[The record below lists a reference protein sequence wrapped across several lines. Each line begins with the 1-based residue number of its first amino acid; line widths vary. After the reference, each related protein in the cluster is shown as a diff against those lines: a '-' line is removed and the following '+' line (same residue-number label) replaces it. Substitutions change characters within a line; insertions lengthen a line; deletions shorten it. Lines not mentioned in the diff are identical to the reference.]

1 MEPGIISGPA
11 GRQAL
16 ALLAALV
23 AAVTGAVI
31 VERVGFARRGGRA
44 LNAYNTPAVPAGA
57 AVDIN
62 TALGLVR
69 PAYAPYV
76 YAATVLGAF
85 GALLLAGMPFAPAVG
100 GAALAYVLADEFLK
114 GRPRKVRLA
123 IEQELP
129 TFVSRLGGMLLV
141 TAAPRTAVE
150 EVTATLLEGRPL
162 RIWLERL
169 LAGWQARGEAFLV
182 TAHLE
187 ANGISPLL
195 GLTVYQV
202 RRLAETGS
210 AGAARAFGTTAEEL
224 SAILEARAVAGAKA
238 EAARQAVLTMLV
250 IMAVILGIMLA
261 SPTIRQGYADPT
273 AQLVA
278 AGALAV
284 MGFGYL
290 TLNGMIAD
298 ALEG

>member
-1 MEPGIISGPA
+1 MELSTIFSA
-11 GRQAL
+11 TGRQAL
-16 ALLAALV
+16 ALLAALA
-23 AAVTGAVI
+23 AAVTVAV
-31 VERVGFARRGGRA
+31 VAERVRFARRASRTLSA
-44 LNAYNTPAVPAGA
+44 SGA
-57 AVDIN
+57 APTPVVEVDIN

-76 YAATVLGAF
+76 YAGAVLGALA
-85 GALLLAGMPFAPAVG
+85 ALLLAGLPLAPAVG

-162 RIWLERL
+162 RVWLERL
-169 LAGWQARGEAFLV
+169 LAGWQARGESYLAA
-182 TAHLE
+182 AHLE
-187 ANGISPLL
+187 ANVISPLL
-195 GLTVYQV
+195 GLTVYQM

>member
-1 MEPGIISGPA
+1 MELGGIFSA
-11 GRQAL
+11 TGRQAL
-16 ALLAALV
+16 ALLAALA
-23 AAVTGAVI
+23 AAVTVAVV
-31 VERVGFARRGGRA
+31 VERVRFARRANRA
-44 LNAYNTPAVPAGA
+44 LSASGA
-57 AVDIN
+57 APAPAIEVDIN
-62 TALGLVR
+62 SALGLVR

-76 YAATVLGAF
+76 YAGAVLGALA
-85 GALLLAGMPFAPAVG
+85 ALLLAGLPLAPAVG

-162 RIWLERL
+162 RVWLERL
-169 LAGWQARGEAFLV
+169 LAGWQARGESYLAA
-182 TAHLE
+182 AHGE
-187 ANGISPLL
+187 ANAISPLL

>member
-1 MEPGIISGPA
+1 MELSTIFSA
-11 GRQAL
+11 TGRQAL
-16 ALLAALV
+16 ALLAALA
-23 AAVTGAVI
+23 AAVTVAV
-31 VERVGFARRGGRA
+31 VAERVRFARRASRTLSA
-44 LNAYNTPAVPAGA
+44 SGA
-57 AVDIN
+57 APTPVVEVDIN

-76 YAATVLGAF
+76 YAGAVLGAL
-85 GALLLAGMPFAPAVG
+85 GALLLAGLPLAPAVG

-162 RIWLERL
+162 RVWLERL
-169 LAGWQARGEAFLV
+169 LAGWQARGESYLAA
-182 TAHLE
+182 AHLE
-187 ANGISPLL
+187 ANVISPLL
-195 GLTVYQV
+195 GLTVYQM